1 MKALVSISFIFT
13 ALFIVIESLLRGG
26 LLMLLITIATFAIP
40 FVIFDGMGS
49 KNPLISKIC
58 GGAVTGFIASPFLF
72 PPALGVTY
80 LITGSPTPTFS
91 TAIIVWFFGCLIAG
105 KTSNT

>member
-1 MKALVSISFIFT
+1 MQALVGISFIFT
-13 ALFIVIESLLRGG
+13 ALFIVVESLLRGG
-26 LLMLLITIATFAIP
+26 PLMLLIMIVAFAIP
-40 FVIFDGMGS
+40 FVIFDGAGS

-58 GGAVTGFIASPFLF
+58 GGAVIGFIASPFLF

-105 KTSNT
+105 KSNN